1 MTAESARTVGPYRV
15 IGRLGSG
22 GMGEV
27 LLGRSPGGRQV
38 ALKVVHRHLARD
50 SEFRARFAREI
61 QAARAVGGFYT
72 AAVVDADC
80 EAAQPWLATD
90 FIAGLSLKHVVTDFG
105 PLPEASVEELAA
117 GVVEALLA
125 IHEAGVTH
133 RDLTPGNVLLT
144 ESGPRVIDFGIAKL
158 VAETQSM
165 TATGSI
171 IGTPGYMSPEHVL
184 DGEVGPA
191 GDVFSLGSVLTFAA
205 TGHGPFEDKT
215 SALVMMRVAHNKPDL
230 GGLREGRLYRII
242 TACLHKDPDARPSTA
257 DLLAALA
264 DHRSEPSPTGW
275 LPPPMLRAVAVPP
288 AIEPLEPARPMSRR
302 TVVVSAV
309 VGAAAVLAGSFGAGR
324 LIVNGVR
331 STAPAAVASPGGA
344 LRWKSDIG
352 AFVGA
357 DRAVDPVA
365 ADANSVYAG
374 SIDGSLY
381 ALDIGSGATRW
392 KSPMQQELSHGPVMS
407 GGKVFATNINGLFAF
422 DATTGARLWSNAN
435 ITGAVAADGGLV
447 FGVMST
453 ARGDGIVAY
462 DAATGVQ
469 RWNALG
475 GEDLFI
481 SRVSAADGVVATVT
495 GRSQLC
501 ALDAATGAERWRK
514 GDAKLE
520 FSRLET
526 PVIADSTIFMAAGSA
541 FRAFDLATGA
551 EKWKFDHYGG
561 FATTVRSGTV
571 SIVDYDRAYGF
582 DVAEGTVRWLYRAD
596 EPLSVTIAAGTDSV
610 YVVTAK
616 VLHALD
622 SATGEQRWSFTAP
635 DKIGRVT
642 FGSGSVFLSCDDRN
656 VYALTA

>member
-1 MTAESARTVGPYRV
+1 MTTESARTVGPYRV

-72 AAVVDADC
+72 AAVVDADW

-90 FIAGLSLKHVVTDFG
+90 FIAGLSLKQVVTDFG

-158 VAETQSM
+158 VAETQSV

-215 SALVMMRVAHNKPDL
+215 AALVMMRVAHNKPDL
-230 GGLREGRLYRII
+230 SGLREGRLYRII
-242 TACLHKDPDARPSTA
+242 TACLHKDPDSRPRTA
-257 DLLAALA
+257 DVLSALA
-264 DHRSEPSPTGW
+264 DHRSEPSAKDW
-275 LPPPMLRAVAVPP
+275 LPQPMLRAVAAPP
-288 AIEPLEPARPMSRR
+288 AIEPLEPARPVNRR
-302 TVVVSAV
+302 KVMASAA

-324 LIVNGVR
+324 LIVPGAR
-331 STAPAAVASPGGA
+331 SKAPAAVASPGGSV
-344 LRWKSDIG
+344 RWKSDVG
-352 AFVGA
+352 AFVGTGSTP
-357 DRAVDPVA
+357 DPVA
-365 ADANSVYAG
+365 VDTNSVYVG
-374 SIDGSLY
+374 SIDGSVY
-381 ALDIGSGATRW
+381 ALDIGSSSTRW
-392 KSPMQQELSHGPVMS
+392 KSPMQQELSNGPVVS
-407 GGKVFATNINGLFAF
+407 GGRVFATNIHGLFAF
-422 DATTGARLWSNAN
+422 DAATGARSWSNAN
-435 ITGAVAADGGLV
+435 ITGSVAADGGLV
-447 FGVMST
+447 FGMMSSSH
-453 ARGDGIVAY
+453 GNGVVAY

-469 RWNALG
+469 RWNALAG
-475 GEDLFI
+475 DDLFI
-481 SRVSAADGVVATVT
+481 SPVSAADGVVATVT
-495 GRSQLC
+495 GGSRLC
-501 ALDAATGAERWRK
+501 VLDAATGAERWRK
-514 GDAKLE
+514 GDAKLD
-520 FSRLET
+520 FSRLAT
-526 PVIADSTIFMAAGSA
+526 PVVAAGTIFVAAGSA

-551 EKWKFDHYGG
+551 EKWKFDRYGG
-561 FATTVRSGTV
+561 YASAVRGSTVF
-571 SIVDYDRAYGF
+571 IVDYDRAYGF
-582 DVAEGTVRWLYRAD
+582 DVADGTVRWLYRAD
-596 EPLSVTIAAGTDSV
+596 EPLSATITAGTDTV
-610 YVVTAK
+610 YAVAAK

-635 DKIGRVT
+635 EKIGRLT
-642 FGSGSVFLSCDDRN
+642 FGSGTVFLSCDDRN
-656 VYALTA
+656 IYALTA